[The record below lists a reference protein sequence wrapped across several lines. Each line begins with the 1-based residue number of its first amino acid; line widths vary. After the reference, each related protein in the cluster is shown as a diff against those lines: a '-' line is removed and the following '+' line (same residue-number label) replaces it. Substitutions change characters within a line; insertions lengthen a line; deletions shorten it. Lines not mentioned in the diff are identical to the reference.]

1 MTHDQ
6 KLNAGQKEAVE
17 TLQGPLLVLAGAGS
31 GKTRVVT
38 LRIAHLLERDVSSS
52 QILGL
57 TFTNKAANEMKAR
70 IRKLT
75 QFDVLISTFHS
86 LGARILRESIQH
98 LGYQRDF
105 IIYDEDDVEKL
116 LKACTEPFAETGGKV
131 DLKSVRGLI
140 SKAKNSLL
148 TPDRLDGWAFKKSP
162 EPRFQQIYE
171 SYQTKLKE
179 YNAVDYD
186 DLLLLTVRLLQEH
199 PPVLEQYQQRW
210 RYLLIDE
217 YQDTNAVQYAIV
229 NLLVA
234 KHQNICV
241 VGDPDQSIYSWRG
254 ANIKNILNFEEDYP
268 GAKVV
273 RLEQNYRSRTN
284 ILNGA
289 NAVVARN
296 SQRYEKKLWIDL
308 GPGEKIKHFRGDDEK
323 VEAAFIAERV
333 SHYHRAGIP
342 LKEMAI
348 FYRTNAQSRPF
359 EDRFLQ
365 GRIPY
370 AIVGGISFY
379 QRREIKD
386 ILAWLRMVQSGADY
400 ISFSRTINLPK
411 RGLGETTIEKIR
423 ENAVHENQTILS
435 YCEMAVD
442 EQPLTVPLKLTSKQK
457 DGLRDYVHII
467 RELRRISCEKPLS
480 ELVKAAIE
488 LTHYKDF
495 LLTDPE
501 TAADRSENL
510 SSLVTKA
517 CEWEESAS
525 EKSLPSFLEELS
537 LKSSLD
543 DVDAVEDR
551 LNMMTIHNGKGLE
564 FPVVFLAGLEE
575 ELFPHVNS
583 RESADGLEE
592 ERRLFYV
599 GMTRA
604 KEHLYL
610 SDVSARFI
618 WGVKRTQRPSRF
630 IREIPS
636 EYVEQVKRST
646 GHRKTINEKPKKEE
660 SDFIDDMNQTVP
672 EDVSTAS
679 FNVGDKVFH
688 QEFGIG
694 HVRDVRQGSAGLT
707 YQVFFTKNH
716 SEKSLVAKY
725 ASLTKL

>member
-1 MTHDQ
+1 MIHDN
-6 KLNAGQKEAVE
+6 KLNSDQKEAVE
-17 TLQGPLLVLAGAGS
+17 TLKGPLLVLAGAGS

-38 LRIAHLLERDVSSS
+38 LRIAHLLEKDVPPS

-57 TFTNKAANEMKAR
+57 TFTNKAANEMKER
-70 IRKLT
+70 IRKQT
-75 QFDVLISTFHS
+75 HREVLISTFHS

-105 IIYDEDDVEKL
+105 TIYDEDDVDKL
-116 LKACTEPFAETGGKV
+116 LKVCTEAFANEKP
-131 DLKSVRGLI
+131 DIKSIRGLI

-148 TPDRLDGWAFKKSP
+148 TPDNLAGWAYRSSP
-162 EPRFQQIYE
+162 EPRIQQIYE
-171 SYQTKLKE
+171 CYQTKLKE

-186 DLLLLTVRLLQEH
+186 DLLLLTVRLLREH
-199 PPVLEQYQQRW
+199 PLILEQYQQRW

-254 ANIKNILNFEEDYP
+254 ANIQNILNFESDYP

-273 RLEQNYRSRTN
+273 RLEQNYRSHTN

-289 NAVVARN
+289 NAVIVRN
-296 SQRYEKKLWIDL
+296 SNRYEKKLWSDL
-308 GPGEKIKHFRGDDEK
+308 GAGEKIKYFRGDDEK
-323 VEAAFIAERV
+323 AEATFIAEKVAYYR
-333 SHYHRAGIP
+333 REGIS
-342 LKEMAI
+342 LNQMAI

-365 GRIPY
+365 SRISY
-370 AIVGGISFY
+370 TIVGGVSFY

-386 ILAWLRMVQSGADY
+386 ILAWLRMVQSGADFV
-400 ISFSRTINLPK
+400 SFLRTINLPK
-411 RGLGETTIEKIR
+411 RGLGEATIEKIR
-423 ENAVHENQTILS
+423 ENATHENQTIFS
-435 YCEMAVD
+435 YCEMIVD
-442 EQPLTVPLKLTSKQK
+442 NQSLTVPIKLTSRQK
-457 DGLRDYVHII
+457 DGLQSYVNII
-467 RELRRISCEKPLS
+467 RELKRISQEKPLS
-480 ELVKAAIE
+480 ELVKAAVE
-488 LTHYKDF
+488 RTNYQNF
-495 LLTDPE
+495 LLEDPE

-510 SSLVTKA
+510 SSLITKA
-517 CEWEESAS
+517 CEWEETTTDKTLSA
-525 EKSLPSFLEELS
+525 FLEELS

-543 DVDAVEDR
+543 DADQTEDR

-575 ELFPHVNS
+575 DLFPHINS
-583 RESADGLEE
+583 RESAEGLEE

-604 KEHLYL
+604 KEYLFL
-610 SDVSARFI
+610 SDVNARFI
-618 WGVKRTQRPSRF
+618 WGVKRSQRSSRF

-636 EYVEQVKRST
+636 EYIEKISRFT
-646 GHRKTINEKPKKEE
+646 GYQKPRYASSQKEE
-660 SDFIDDMNQTVP
+660 DAAVETNQT
-672 EDVSTAS
+672 AS
-679 FNVGDKVFH
+679 EKTSKTFDTGDKVFH

-694 HVRDVRQGSAGLT
+694 HIRNVYQGSAGLT
-707 YQVFFTKNH
+707 YQIFFSKDQ